1 LTPQEK
7 LQVFKEWELCGNGVE
22 IAKEYE
28 IHPHTPCIGGGR
40 PWSREGR
47 PVCLRQAFLSG
58 KRAKVDPRI
67 KELEEENRKLKEA
80 PAIQSPVCVQR
91 TGRS

>member
-1 LTPQEK
+1 MYERSTDHGTSQKAKEVYPQEK
-7 LQVFKEWELCGNGVE
+7 LQVLKEWELCGNGVE

-47 PVCLRQAFLSG
+47 PCSVGSEP
-58 KRAKVDPRI
+58 K
-67 KELEEENRKLKEA
+67 
-80 PAIQSPVCVQR
+80 
-91 TGRS
+91 